1 MVKFFFL
8 HAEEH
13 EGFLQIDTMG
23 LIWMVKPTQSSQNT
37 KFTISLLYLK
47 QEVKD
52 EVGYL
57 HAGKHQRWLQ
67 FFGHQ
72 RVLQGDTISIDGH
85 DQTLS
90 KYSM

>member
-1 MVKFFFL
+1 MVKYFL

-13 EGFLQIDTMG
+13 ESFLQIDTVG
-23 LIWMVKPTQSSQNT
+23 LIWIVKPSQSSQNS

-57 HAGKHQRWLQ
+57 YAGKHQRWLQ
-67 FFGHQ
+67 SFGHQ
-72 RVLQGDTISIDGH
+72 RVLQGDKISIDGH
-85 DQTLS
+85 DQTLL

>member
-1 MVKFFFL
+1 MVKFFL

-13 EGFLQIDTMG
+13 ESFLQIDTVG
-23 LIWMVKPTQSSQNT
+23 LIWMVKPSQSSQNS

-57 HAGKHQRWLQ
+57 YADKHQRWLQ
-67 FFGHQ
+67 SFGHQ
-72 RVLQGDTISIDGH
+72 RVLQGDKISIDGH
-85 DQTLS
+85 DQTLL

>member
-1 MVKFFFL
+1 MVKFFL

-13 EGFLQIDTMG
+13 EGYLQIDIVA
-23 LIWMVKPTQSSQNT
+23 LIWMVKPSQSFQNSM
-37 KFTISLLYLK
+37 FTISLLYLK

-57 HAGKHQRWLQ
+57 HADKHQRWLP

-85 DQTLS
+85 DQTLL

>member
-1 MVKFFFL
+1 MKFFL

-13 EGFLQIDTMG
+13 EGFLQIDTVG
-23 LIWMVKPTQSSQNT
+23 LIWMVKPSQSSQHS

-57 HAGKHQRWLQ
+57 HADKNQRWLQ

-85 DQTLS
+85 DQTLL

>member
-1 MVKFFFL
+1 M

-13 EGFLQIDTMG
+13 EGFLQIDTVG
-23 LIWMVKPTQSSQNT
+23 LIWMVKPSQSSQ
-37 KFTISLLYLK
+37 SLLYLK

-57 HAGKHQRWLQ
+57 HADKHQRWLQ

-85 DQTLS
+85 DQTLL

>member
-1 MVKFFFL
+1 M

-13 EGFLQIDTMG
+13 EGFLQIDTVG
-23 LIWMVKPTQSSQNT
+23 LIWIVKPSQSPQNS
-37 KFTISLLYLK
+37 KFTTSLLYLK

-57 HAGKHQRWLQ
+57 HADKHQKWLQ

-85 DQTLS
+85 DQTLL